1 MFNQQDLR
9 LVKAF
14 VKVITGY
21 SANIVYLEK
30 INNNLPYTAPKTTI
44 ILNINIVS
52 WNIHR
57 KAFGCLRV
65 HIRAGKHEIDTR
77 KITIKIN
84 YF

>member
-1 MFNQQDLR
+1 MFNQQDIR

-21 SANIVYLEK
+21 SANSVYLEK

-52 WNIHR
+52 WNIHTFKVKLTHKGNPDR
-57 KAFGCLRV
+57 
-65 HIRAGKHEIDTR
+65 
-77 KITIKIN
+77 
-84 YF
+84 